1 MLNTKRFI
9 LALTI
14 VFLFS
19 AVSVFAQSP
28 AFVYQGKL
36 QDGAAA
42 ANGTYQF
49 EFKLFDAAAGGN
61 QIGQTLSDV
70 SATVTNGIFSVN
82 LDFGVGS
89 YTGAARYLEISV
101 RLAGSGQPY
110 TNLNPRQQV
119 TSTPYAVRSLNA
131 NQADQSNTA
140 NTANFATDAANLGG
154 IAANQYVLTTDPRLN
169 QTPGNF
175 IQNTTN
181 QQPTSNFNI
190 SGEGKADKFTAATQF
205 NIGINRVLAAGN
217 GSLFVGFGTGPN
229 ANGGLNTFVGNNAG
243 MNTTSG
249 TRNSFTG
256 AGAGLNNTLGNDN
269 SFFGSGAGLAN
280 TGAINNSFF
289 GSYSGYTTTTGSN
302 NSFFGYESGR
312 MNTIGLGNAFFG
324 KSSGKSNTTGG
335 GNSFFG
341 NQAGEDN
348 TIGNGNAFF
357 GEKSGQNNVDGSSN
371 AFFGVNSG
379 AFNTNGASNSFFGR
393 NSGFSNTSGGFNTFF
408 GINSGDTNT
417 TGSNNTIIG
426 ANADV
431 SVGGLQFATALGA
444 GAIVDGS
451 NKVVIGRTTDEVKIP
466 GTLYVPQ
473 SILTNDI
480 SANDVS
486 VNGDLGVALFTG
498 GGATPVCATLNGLY
512 IFRQCSSS
520 IRYKNNVQNFTR
532 GLELINRLRPVTFDW
547 KETGQSDIGFV
558 AEEIADAEPLLA
570 TYNQT
575 GQIEGVKYAQVT
587 TALVNAVKEQQEQ
600 IRRQQEQI
608 EALKALVCA
617 SNPAASVCQPVQK
630 VSKP

>member
-1 MLNTKRFI
+1 MLNIKKFLI
-9 LALTI
+9 AFTI

-19 AVSVFAQSP
+19 AVGVYAQSS

-49 EFKLFDAAAGGN
+49 EFKLFDAASGGN

-82 LDFGVGS
+82 LDFGVAS
-89 YTGAARYLEISV
+89 YTGAGRYLEISV
-101 RLAGSGQPY
+101 RAAGSGQPY
-110 TNLNPRQQV
+110 TNLNPRQEV
-119 TSTPYAVRSLNA
+119 TSTPYAVRSLNS
-131 NQADQSNTA
+131 NQADQS

-175 IQNTTN
+175 IQNSTN

-205 NIGINRVLAAGN
+205 NIGANRVLTAGN
-217 GSLFVGFGTGPN
+217 GSLFVGFGAGQGG
-229 ANGGLNTFVGNNAG
+229 AIGGLNTFLGNNAG
-243 MNTTSG
+243 MNTTNG
-249 TRNSFTG
+249 TRNTFTG

-269 SFFGSGAGLAN
+269 SFFGSGAGLNN
-280 TGAINNSFF
+280 TNAINNSFF
-289 GSYSGYTTTTGSN
+289 GSYSGTTNTTGSN

-341 NQAGEDN
+341 NQSGEDN
-348 TIGNGNAFF
+348 TVGNSNAFF
-357 GEKSGQNNVDGSSN
+357 GEKSGQNNIDGSSN
-371 AFFGVNSG
+371 SFFGVNSG

-417 TGSNNTIIG
+417 MGTNNTIIG

-431 SVGGLQFATALGA
+431 SVGGLQFATAIGA
-444 GAIVDGS
+444 GAVVDGS
-451 NKVVIGRTTDEVKIP
+451 NKVVLGRTTDEVKIP
-466 GTLYVPQ
+466 GTLYVSQ
-473 SILTNDI
+473 SILTDEI
-480 SANDVS
+480 SANDVM
-486 VNGDLGVALFTG
+486 VNGNLGVALFSG

-512 IFRQCSSS
+512 MFRQCSSS

-547 KETGQSDIGFV
+547 KETGQNDIGFV

-575 GQIEGVKYAQVT
+575 GQVEGVKYAQIT
-587 TALVNAVKEQQEQ
+587 TALVNAVKEQQTEIEKLEEQ
-600 IRRQQEQI
+600 IKRQNEQI
-608 EALKALVCA
+608 ELLKALVCA
-617 SNPAASVCQPVQK
+617 SNPNAAVCQQK
-630 VSKP
+630 